1 MTYKNMD
8 DLYRDIFEC
17 DEEEVERL
25 HYLGRLAKVYWDA
38 FYNPPEGVIGVGAVT
53 YAEQKL
59 IEAQEK

>member
-1 MTYKNMD
+1 MTYKNMEE
-8 DLYRDIFEC
+8 LCRDIFEC
-17 DEEEVERL
+17 DEGDKERL
-25 HYLGRLAKVYWDA
+25 YYLGGLAKVYWDA